1 MSKKVN
7 IFLLAVIALALFAG
21 LAAAQEKSAE
31 TTSEVP
37 ELSAFHEIIYPIW
50 HTAYPSKDY
59 AALRGFVPQV
69 NELAAKVYAAKLPGI
84 LREKEAKWKEG
95 LGIFKKSVDDYN
107 KAAQGKDDAALLLA
121 AEALHAKY
129 EALVRAIRPVLPEV
143 DAFHQALYVV
153 FHKYAPEKQYD
164 SIRSATADL
173 VAKAEA
179 VTKATLPARL
189 AAKAEE
195 FKKAAAAL
203 VDAAKAL
210 DAAGKAHDHDGMEK
224 GVDVLHTK
232 YQAVEAIFN

>member
-1 MSKKVN
+1 MSKRIN
-7 IFLLAVIALALFAG
+7 IFLLAVMALALLAG

-59 AALRGFVPQV
+59 AALRGFVPQI
-69 NELAAKVYAAKLPGI
+69 NELAAKIYAAKLPGI
-84 LREKEAKWKEG
+84 LRDKDAKWQEG
-95 LGIFKKSVDDYN
+95 LGIFKTSVDGYN

-121 AEALHAKY
+121 AEAMHAKY

-153 FHKYAPEKQYD
+153 YHKYAPEKQYD
-164 SIRSATADL
+164 NIRSATADL
-173 VAKAEA
+173 VTKAEA
-179 VTKATLPARL
+179 LTKATLPARL

-195 FKKAAAAL
+195 FKKAVAAL
-203 VDAAKAL
+203 IDAAKAL

-224 GVDVLHTK
+224 GVDVLHAK
-232 YQAVEAIFN
+232 YQAVEAVFN